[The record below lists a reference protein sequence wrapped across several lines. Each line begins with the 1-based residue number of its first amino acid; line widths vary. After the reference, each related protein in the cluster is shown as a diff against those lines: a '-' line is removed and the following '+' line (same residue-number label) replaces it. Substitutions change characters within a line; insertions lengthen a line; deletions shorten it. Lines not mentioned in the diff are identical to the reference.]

1 MSLYRVVFIAVIV
14 VTALKPNRAWSQA
27 KDQIDSLK
35 GRLVHAPAD
44 TNRTRLLLQIGQQ
57 YYDHY
62 KEGRRSRS
70 HSTLREIHFLLDSAI
85 GYAQQVVRLSI
96 GVHRL
101 RWKADGLYLQAKC
114 FSFGERYD
122 STRTFDY
129 YQQTLKA
136 YKQVGD
142 KPRTAKVLQDLADIV
157 RVHVGVKMALPFV
170 MEALAIQQSYGDTTI
185 YYTLEQI
192 GFLHHKMGNFQL
204 ALQAYLQSLR
214 LAEHSKNLLYQLD
227 INGNLAEM
235 YERLGD
241 DARAI
246 NYVHRLLRLFGFHE
260 DNESINRIAGYRSK
274 LMILYQE
281 NQQLSQARQQ
291 ALTIIELAR
300 HDPDHQSVPL
310 TYFLAQSYVVLGQ
323 YELAERLYKH
333 LLPFFEKST
342 NIGGV
347 TDFNKKLGEVY
358 WLTKRYELAR
368 HFFQKA
374 LTASQHGRFP
384 DEAVSIHRALYQI
397 DSAQGNLRSA
407 LQHFQLATAIND
419 SLFNQTKN
427 RQFEELRTQYET
439 EQKDKDLRLQNQR
452 IQVLSQQQ
460 QLQNQQLQQD
470 RLVRN
475 SIGLGAFLLLLL
487 LGLTY
492 NRFRLKKR
500 SNQQLQQQHELLQ
513 AQQHQLQAQ
522 HQELQAHQQVLHTQQ
537 NQIHH
542 KNQDL
547 QRLLA
552 EKERLMKEI
561 HHRVKNNL
569 QVVMSLLNSQA
580 SYLSDNAALSA
591 IQQSQHR
598 VQAMALIHQKLY
610 QAQGIAR
617 IPIAEY
623 IQEVVAYLQE
633 SYELPQ
639 PIGFA
644 VQVEPIELDVI
655 QAVPLGLII
664 NEAITNSLKYAFPG
678 GRTGRVSLGFLRIG
692 EHRYELT
699 IQDDGVG
706 LPPDFDPSRSQSLG
720 MTLIQGFSD
729 QLGGQLSI
737 ISQGGLTIQLTF
749 SEHQLTS
756 FGSHTDYS
764 YQ

>member
-1 MSLYRVVFIAVIV
+1 MSRYCVVFIAVMV
-14 VTALKPNRAWSQA
+14 ATALDPNRAWSQA
-27 KDQIDSLK
+27 QDRIDSMK
-35 GRLVHAPAD
+35 RRLVHAPVD

-57 YYDHY
+57 YYDQY
-62 KEGRRSRS
+62 KEGRRGRS
-70 HSTLREIHFLLDSAI
+70 HATMGEIHALLDSAI
-85 GYAQQVVRLSI
+85 SHAQQAVSLSSAANQ
-96 GVHRL
+96 L
-101 RWKADGLYLQAKC
+101 PLKAQALYLQAKC

-122 STRTFDY
+122 STRTINY
-129 YQQTLKA
+129 YQQALKA

-142 KPRTAKVLQDLADIV
+142 KPNAAEVLQDLAEIV
-157 RVHVGVKMALPFV
+157 RLRVGAKKALPLY
-170 MEALAIQQSYGDTTI
+170 MEELAIQQSCRDTVI
-185 YYTLEQI
+185 YYTFERI
-192 GFLHHKMGNFQL
+192 GLLHQTMGNYQL

-214 LAEHSKNLLYQLD
+214 LAQQSKNLAYQID
-227 INGNLAEM
+227 ING
-235 YERLGD
+235 RLGD
-241 DARAI
+241 IYELLSDYERAI
-246 NYVHRLLRLFGFHE
+246 QFSLKRLRIIRTNRG
-260 DNESINRIAGYRSK
+260 NESITLLAGQYRM
-274 LMILYQE
+274 LMILYEKNHQV
-281 NQQLSQARQQ
+281 SQARQQ
-291 ALTIIELAR
+291 ALAIIELAR
-300 HDPDHQSVPL
+300 QNPNHKSLPL
-310 TYFLAQSYVVLGQ
+310 TTCLAQSYVCLGQ
-323 YELAERLYKH
+323 YELAEPLYVH
-333 LLPFFEKST
+333 LVPIYEKT
-342 NIGGV
+342 NNLYGI
-347 TDFNKKLGEVY
+347 TSINKQLGKVY
-358 WLTKRYELAR
+358 WLTRRYEQAQ

-374 LTASQHGRFP
+374 LSASQQGRFP
-384 DEAVSIHRALYQI
+384 NEAVSLHRALYQI
-397 DSAQGNLRSA
+397 DSAQGHLRSA
-407 LQHFQLATAIND
+407 LQHFQLATTIND

-439 EQKDKDLRLQNQR
+439 EQKDKDLRLQKQQ

-460 QLQNQQLQQD
+460 QLQSQLGQQD

-475 SIGLGAFLLLLL
+475 SVGLGAFMLLLL

-492 NRFRLKKR
+492 NRYRLKQR
-500 SNQQLQQQHELLQ
+500 SNQQLQTQHEQLLT
-513 AQQHQLQAQ
+513 QQHQLQAQ
-522 HQELQAHQQVLHTQQ
+522 HQELQAHQQVLHAQQ
-537 NQIHH
+537 TEIHH

-547 QRLLA
+547 QRLLE

-610 QAQGIAR
+610 QAEGIAR
-617 IPIAEY
+617 IPIADY

-664 NEAITNSLKYAFPG
+664 NEAITNSLKYAFPN
-678 GRTGRVSLGFLRIG
+678 GRTGRVSLGFLRSG
-692 EHRYELT
+692 ENSYELT
-699 IQDDGVG
+699 IRDDGVG

-720 MTLIQGFSD
+720 MTLIEGFSQ
-729 QLGGQLSI
+729 QLGGQLSL

-749 SEHQLTS
+749 SEKELTS

-764 YQ
+764 YH

>member
-1 MSLYRVVFIAVIV
+1 MSCYRAVFIAVMV
-14 VTALKPNRAWSQA
+14 ATALNSHSAWPQVHNRI
-27 KDQIDSLK
+27 IDSLK
-35 GRLVHAPAD
+35 RRLMLTPAD
-44 TNRTRLLLQIGQQ
+44 TNRTRLLLQIGQL

-62 KEGRRSRS
+62 KVDRQDRSYSDVRKQPD
-70 HSTLREIHFLLDSAI
+70 LLDSAI
-85 GYAQQVVRLSI
+85 GYARQVVGLP
-96 GVHRL
+96 VATYQL
-101 RWKADGLYLQAKC
+101 PQKAEALYLLAEC
-114 FSFGERYD
+114 YSFGESYD
-122 STRTFDY
+122 SIRTISY
-129 YQQTLKA
+129 YQQALKA
-136 YKQVGD
+136 FKQVGS
-142 KPRTAKVLQDLADIV
+142 KPRTARVLHSLANIV
-157 RVHVGVKMALPFV
+157 RLRIGAQQALPLF
-170 MEALAIQQSYGDTTI
+170 MEELAIQQSYRDTTI
-185 YYTLEQI
+185 YLTLERI
-192 GFLHHKMGNFQL
+192 GFLHQTMGNYQL
-204 ALQAYLQSLR
+204 ALQAYQQSLR
-214 LAEHSKNLLYQLD
+214 LAEHSNNLSYLEDIYADLAMIYETLGDYQAAITILKK
-227 INGNLAEM
+227 
-235 YERLGD
+235 RLGIESPK
-241 DARAI
+241 AI
-246 NYVHRLLRLFGFHE
+246 NQVAGDHIRLL
-260 DNESINRIAGYRSK
+260 N
-274 LMILYQE
+274 LYKITH
-281 NQQLSQARQQ
+281 QLPQARQQ

-300 HDPDHQSVPL
+300 QDPNHESINL
-310 TYFLAQSYVVLGQ
+310 TSYLAQSYVFLGQ
-323 YELAERLYKH
+323 YERAEPLYKH
-333 LLPFFEKST
+333 LFPIYEKSNNFTGLT
-342 NIGGV
+342 N
-347 TDFNKKLGEVY
+347 FNKHVGELY
-358 WLTKRYELAR
+358 WLTRRFEQARY
-368 HFFQKA
+368 FYQIA
-374 LTASQHGRFP
+374 LTASQQGRFP
-384 DEAVSIHRALYQI
+384 DEAVSIHRALFQI

-439 EQKDKDLRLQNQR
+439 EQKDKDLHLQNQR

-460 QLQNQQLQQD
+460 QLQTQQSQQD

-475 SIGLGAFLLLLL
+475 SIGLGAFMLLLL

-492 NRFRLKKR
+492 NRYRLKQR
-500 SNQQLQQQHELLQ
+500 SNQQLQHQHELLQ

-547 QRLLA
+547 QRLLD
-552 EKERLMKEI
+552 EQERLMKEI

-617 IPIAEY
+617 IRMDDY

-664 NEAITNSLKYAFPG
+664 NEAITNALKYAFPN
-678 GRTGRVSLGFLRIG
+678 GRTGRVSLGFMRMG
-692 EHRYELT
+692 ETSYELT

-737 ISQGGLTIQLTF
+737 ISQAGLTIQLTF
-749 SEHQLTS
+749 SEKELTS
-756 FGSHTDYS
+756 FGSHNHYG
-764 YQ
+764 YH